1 MHSISL
7 RRSSCGL
14 FNRRSGLQCLK
25 RARGYASEDEGG
37 RGSSHR
43 AIARF
48 SNRER
53 FDYVGTTGFAWRR
66 PTSFVKRSRCGYER
80 RVKLP
85 NCGPILVVDDDADF
99 RAYIVVLLSRAG
111 FPATLEAGTGEEALA
126 AARAERPALVLLD
139 VFLPDING
147 FEICRTLRD
156 EFGDDLPIIFVSGE
170 RVEASDKAVGMLVGG
185 DDYLVKPVDPDE
197 FLARVRR
204 AIDRSQRERTDPSTI
219 PRGHDLTKRELEVL
233 GRLARGQTQMDIAG
247 ELVISPRT
255 VASHVQRILSK
266 LGVHSRAQAVAFAYQ
281 SGLLR
286 GLTDGREAVAGSRGD
301 GRNF

>member
-1 MHSISL
+1 M
-7 RRSSCGL
+7 
-14 FNRRSGLQCLK
+14 
-25 RARGYASEDEGG
+25 
-37 RGSSHR
+37 
-43 AIARF
+43 
-48 SNRER
+48 
-53 FDYVGTTGFAWRR
+53 
-66 PTSFVKRSRCGYER
+66 KRSRCGYER

-170 RVEASDKAVGMLVGG
+170 RVAPADRAVGLLVGG

-204 AIDRSQRERTDPSTI
+204 AVARSRREPAVPSTTTS
-219 PRGHDLTKRELEVL
+219 RSLDLTKRELEVL
-233 GRLARGQTQMDIAG
+233 ELLAQGQTQAQIASA
-247 ELVISPRT
+247 LVISPKT
-255 VASHVQRILSK
+255 VASHVQRILAK
-266 LGVHSRAQAVAFAYQ
+266 LGVHSRAQAVALAYQ
-281 SGLLR
+281 SGAIR
-286 GLTDGREAVAGSRGD
+286 GPTSSGQEARAMVEGLDTFAKSGR
-301 GRNF
+301 

>member
-1 MHSISL
+1 M
-7 RRSSCGL
+7 R
-14 FNRRSGLQCLK
+14 
-25 RARGYASEDEGG
+25 D
-37 RGSSHR
+37 
-43 AIARF
+43 
-48 SNRER
+48 
-53 FDYVGTTGFAWRR
+53 
-66 PTSFVKRSRCGYER
+66 
-80 RVKLP
+80 
-85 NCGPILVVDDDADF
+85 CGPILIVDDDADF
-99 RAYIVVLLSRAG
+99 RVLTGVLLSRAG
-111 FPATLEAGTGEEALA
+111 FATTVEAVTGEEALA
-126 AARAERPALVLLD
+126 AVREERPALVLLD
-139 VFLPDING
+139 VFLPDISG
-147 FEICRTLRD
+147 FEVCRTVRD

-204 AIDRSQRERTDPSTI
+204 AIDRSQRERTGPSTI

-286 GLTDGREAVAGSRGD
+286 ELTDGREAVAGGRGD